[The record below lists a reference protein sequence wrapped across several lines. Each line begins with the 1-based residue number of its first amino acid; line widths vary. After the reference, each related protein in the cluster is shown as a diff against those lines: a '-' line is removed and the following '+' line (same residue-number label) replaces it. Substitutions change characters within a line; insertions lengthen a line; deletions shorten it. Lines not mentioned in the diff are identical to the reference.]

1 MQNKVFVGNLAFNI
15 TAQNLQE
22 AFEKF
27 GEIIEIKIPVDR
39 DSGRVRGFAFIT
51 FEKQQAAENSLDM
64 DSKEL
69 NGRAIRVS
77 MATEK
82 KVSSGG
88 SSRGGYGGGSNSR
101 GGYGGGRGSSGY
113 GG

>member
-1 MQNKVFVGNLAFNI
+1 MQNKIFVGNLAFNT

-27 GEIIEIKIPVDR
+27 GEISEIKVPTDR

-51 FEKQQAAENSLDM
+51 FEKQQDAESALSM

-77 MATEK
+77 IATEK
-82 KVSSGG
+82 KDSG
-88 SSRGGYGGGSNSR
+88 SSRGGYGG
-101 GGYGGGRGSSGY
+101 SGDRRRNY
-113 GG
+113 

>member
-1 MQNKVFVGNLAFNI
+1 
-15 TAQNLQE
+15 
-22 AFEKF
+22 
-27 GEIIEIKIPVDR
+27 
-39 DSGRVRGFAFIT
+39 
-51 FEKQQAAENSLDM
+51 M

-82 KVSSGG
+82 KASGG
-88 SSRGGYGGGSNSR
+88 GSRGGYGGSNSR
-101 GGYGGGRGSSGY
+101 GGYGRGSSGY